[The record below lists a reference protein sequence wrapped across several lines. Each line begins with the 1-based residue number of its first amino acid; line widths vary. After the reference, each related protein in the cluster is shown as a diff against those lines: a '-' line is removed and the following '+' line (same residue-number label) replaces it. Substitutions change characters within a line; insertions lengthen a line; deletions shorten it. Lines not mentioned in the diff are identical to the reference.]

1 MIASDAEELSFNVAG
16 FVEVVLTKA
25 GDQELSLIGIVLFGG
40 DVHVEL
46 WDEAV
51 KMLPLLCSS
60 SVRCHVCFVAFRVS
74 EWAGRV

>member
-16 FVEVVLTKA
+16 FVEVVRTKA

-51 KMLPLLCSS
+51 KMSPLL
-60 SVRCHVCFVAFRVS
+60 
-74 EWAGRV
+74 

>member
-16 FVEVVLTKA
+16 FVEVVRTKA

-51 KMLPLLCSS
+51 KMSHFPQ
-60 SVRCHVCFVAFRVS
+60 FRHTFAPAV
-74 EWAGRV
+74 